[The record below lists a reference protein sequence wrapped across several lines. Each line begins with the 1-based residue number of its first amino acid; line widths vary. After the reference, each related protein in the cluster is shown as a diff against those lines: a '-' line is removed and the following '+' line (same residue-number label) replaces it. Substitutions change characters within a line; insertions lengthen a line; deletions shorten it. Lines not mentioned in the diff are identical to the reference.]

1 MAAAWV
7 AWPGVFSPRDAIAM
21 RYISSLFLWFG
32 LVFPNVVAFLHPQP
46 WHHCP
51 PTTLS
56 GRIVH
61 GQCPDRRVP
70 LYAEAGSETE
80 SKRVANDDD
89 SNDSGLSNAGNTS
102 VFYFVESESELPKSE
117 DSPAT
122 TDVPDVESSGTILT
136 PIPSSPPER
145 SVMEKGE
152 ETEKKSDSTAAAIDL
167 LESIGDAA
175 ISVTLDLLSALR
187 WGAAAALTA
196 SLPEQQR
203 NELLNR
209 MSLKQE
215 GIEVTKAVIEK
226 ENQIQVRGSV
236 QEEIAAALVKESRTN
251 EDKWEKE
258 KENLVRQM
266 EEASTA
272 RVKNELSVQKQRLEQ
287 EQQTVVE
294 GIEAEKQ
301 KLEKEKMLLERAMD
315 TGKEIE
321 ELESLLKK
329 RELQQEALVSV
340 EEDLKKRVADL
351 ELEKEKMSTVEA
363 EIEKRE
369 QQQAALDA
377 MEEDLRNRVVEIEAE
392 KERILKLESEIVSVR
407 EKQDAFPVD
416 ATSQFPRLSPKE
428 YRDLSNEEKLKLKEQ
443 RNLIRPISNRTSS
456 TEIHPVLGPIISDLG
471 YKRIHLV
478 SSGKLGTVPV
488 WNKNRIYRNDRAR
501 AMALGKMKS
510 MHLGF
515 PGVICV
521 HEALDGK
528 LSILDGQHRVGM
540 MASMREK
547 RNKDME
553 ATGKVYEDDSM
564 FDKVLVEVYP
574 QRGESAEKH
583 AEELFLEINKAE
595 PVKL

>member
-21 RYISSLFLWFG
+21 RYITSLFLWFG

-501 AMALGKMKS
+501 AMALRKMKS

>member
-1 MAAAWV
+1 
-7 AWPGVFSPRDAIAM
+7 M
-21 RYISSLFLWFG
+21 RYITSLFLWFG

-501 AMALGKMKS
+501 AMALRKMKS